1 MKYLLDTNVCI
12 GAMRKHPKVLARLSQ
27 VSPED
32 CAVSMV
38 SIYELLVGVGKSAN
52 PGRNAAKLQRFVEE
66 IHVLPF
72 DFASAQR
79 TADVRVDLE
88 KIGSVIGPYDLQIA
102 GQALA
107 FDLICVTHNSREFQ
121 RVDGLLCE
129 DWEI

>member
-12 GAMRKHPKVLARLSQ
+12 GAMRRNSKILARLGQ

-32 CAVSMV
+32 CAISMV

-52 PGRNAAKLQRFVEE
+52 PPGNATKLQRFVEE

-79 TADVRVDLE
+79 TAEVRVRLE
-88 KIGSVIGPYDLQIA
+88 KVGAMIGPYDLQIA
-102 GQALA
+102 GQAMA
-107 FDLICVTHNSREFQ
+107 FDLVCVTHNTREFQ